1 MKTTACDFKSDDTQQ
16 MRLYLKGRAAFI
28 MRRDRLSLFT
38 LNASAPEA
46 FDIQYCTLETDK
58 ACRAHFCSL
67 FLCVSPDNNL

>member
-46 FDIQYCTLETDK
+46 FDIQYCTLET
-58 ACRAHFCSL
+58 SL
-67 FLCVSPDNNL
+67 SGSFLQPVFMCVT